1 MGLPLV
7 ADSQVDLSVLRL
19 APMMTNVASEGY
31 AAQHHHTAS
40 TKIHQLPVYPVS
52 DIPYYMELG
61 LEFGEGT
68 RTH

>member
-7 ADSQVDLSVLRL
+7 ADSQVDLSVSGL
-19 APMMTNVASEGY
+19 APVMTNVASEGY

-40 TKIHQLPVYPVS
+40 TKIHQLPVYPVF

-61 LEFGEGT
+61 LQIGEST